1 MTRATDLS
9 EAILARLAA
18 ISVASGF
25 HTDIQSVYGFGE
37 RKPDRAQPPYL
48 LVRIGEDVSLKRS
61 CNTAQRLATYI
72 IEGVLS
78 RSASL
83 ADLQRLHHDILL
95 SMGAG
100 QLPIVSRQRAE
111 WLAEE
116 SVEFDPEQNGST
128 TRTLLCTLQINY
140 LEEY

>member
-18 ISVASGF
+18 ISVANGF

-37 RKPDRAQPPYL
+37 RKPDRALPPYL
-48 LVRIGEDVSLKRS
+48 LVRIDADEAIKRS
-61 CNTAQRLATYI
+61 CNTAQRMATYS

-78 RSASL
+78 RAAGL
-83 ADLQRLHHDILL
+83 QDLQRLHHDILRSL
-95 SMGAG
+95 GMG
-100 QLPIVSRQRAE
+100 QMPIVSRQRAE

-116 SVEFDPEQNGST
+116 SVEFDPDQNGST
-128 TRTLLCTLQINY
+128 ARTLICTLQIHY

>member
-9 EAILARLAA
+9 EAILARLAG
-18 ISVASGF
+18 ISVANGF
-25 HTDIQSVYGFGE
+25 HIDIQSVYGFGE

-48 LVRIGEDVSLKRS
+48 LVRIGADEVVKRS
-61 CNTAQRLATYI
+61 CNTAQRLATYS

-78 RSASL
+78 RAASL
-83 ADLQRLHHDILL
+83 QDLQRLHHDILRSL
-95 SMGAG
+95 GMG
-100 QLPIVSRQRAE
+100 QLPIVNRQRAE
-111 WLAEE
+111 WLADE

-128 TRTLLCTLQINY
+128 TRTMVCTLQINY